1 MIYLVTKE
9 KSLFDSSLYKTIT
22 AEESLEM
29 IKGCNILQ
37 YDSETSGIDCHLAQ
51 LLCIQIG
58 NKAKDFQIVIDAVT
72 IDIRLY
78 KDVLENT
85 LLIGHNIKFD
95 LKFLYNY
102 NIIPRKVYDTM
113 IVEQLLFLGYPK
125 GIKRYSL
132 AAIAKERLGVDIDKS
147 IRGQIIWR
155 GLDETTIE
163 YSANDVKYLEDIML
177 SQKEDYTKYEMIK
190 GAILECNAVP
200 SIAYLEWC
208 GIKLDEDK
216 WKAKMEKDLINLN
229 KSIEELN
236 KFILSLP
243 NSNNIK
249 IKVRVKTKR
258 VVVPIYTIDKQ
269 LDLFYGFNMDPVFNI
284 NWASSE
290 HVIAVAKFLGFDT
303 KVKDK
308 KTGEDKDSVMEK
320 HLSNQKGINDE
331 FLKLYFNYAGYAK
344 VVSSFGQGH
353 LNSINPITGRLH
365 TEYHQLGASSSRMS
379 CGSDKENTDLQK
391 YKKLPKGSCKYQNMQ
406 QLPHDAETRACF
418 TTNKGNLFC
427 SCDYSAQEGRMQA
440 EVYNEPVLI
449 DMYSKGLDSHSVN
462 AKIFFKDELKDIDV
476 KDVKKLRPDLRQ
488 AAKAPFFALSY
499 GGSYSTLMSSLGI
512 SEEEAKKIVAN
523 YEEGYKATMEFAKR
537 GEAFVKKNGYIIINP
552 TYGHRL
558 WWWDHKEWLERQKTF
573 TSEFWEDYRENH
585 KGTTS
590 CIALMVTMHFQASSK
605 YGRLARNAPS
615 QGSSSI
621 MTKLATIDLFNW
633 IVDNGYFNKIL
644 LVNITH
650 DEINTEFPEEL
661 KDSYPQ
667 LVQSIMA
674 KAGNML
680 CNKVEVPAEASV
692 GEFWIH

>member
-1 MIYLVTKE
+1 
-9 KSLFDSSLYKTIT
+9 
-22 AEESLEM
+22 
-29 IKGCNILQ
+29 
-37 YDSETSGIDCHLAQ
+37 
-51 LLCIQIG
+51 
-58 NKAKDFQIVIDAVT
+58 
-72 IDIRLY
+72 
-78 KDVLENT
+78 
-85 LLIGHNIKFD
+85 
-95 LKFLYNY
+95 
-102 NIIPRKVYDTM
+102 
-113 IVEQLLFLGYPK
+113 
-125 GIKRYSL
+125 
-132 AAIAKERLGVDIDKS
+132 
-147 IRGQIIWR
+147 
-155 GLDETTIE
+155 
-163 YSANDVKYLEDIML
+163 ML
-177 SQKEDYTKYEMIK
+177 SQKEDYTKYRMTK

-243 NSNNIK
+243 SSNTIK
-249 IKVRVKTKR
+249 IKVTVKTRR

-269 LDLFYGFNMDPVFNI
+269 LDLFNGFNMDPVFNI

-353 LNSINPITGRLH
+353 LNSINPVTGRLH

-391 YKKLPKGSCKYQNMQ
+391 YKKLSKGSCKYQNMQ

-462 AKIFFKDELKDIDV
+462 AKIFFKEELKDIDV

-537 GEAFVKKNGYIIINP
+537 GEAFVKNNGYIIINP
-552 TYGHRL
+552 VYGHRL

-585 KGTTS
+585 KGTNS
-590 CIALMVTMHFQASSK
+590 SIAQMVKMHFQASSK

-674 KAGNML
+674 KAGSML
-680 CNKVEVPAEASV
+680 CTKVEVPAEASV
-692 GEFWIH
+692 GLFWIH

>member
-9 KSLFDSSLYKTIT
+9 KSLFGSSLYENIT
-22 AEESLEM
+22 VEESLEM

-37 YDSETSGIDCHLAQ
+37 YDSETSGIDCHLAH

-58 NKAKDFQIVIDAVT
+58 NKTKDFQIVIDATT
-72 IDIRLY
+72 IDIILY

-132 AAIAKERLGVDIDKS
+132 AAIANERLGVDIDKS

-177 SQKEDYTKYEMIK
+177 SQKEDYTKYGMTK

-243 NSNNIK
+243 SSNIIK
-249 IKVRVKTKR
+249 IKVTVKTRR

-269 LDLFYGFNMDPVFNI
+269 LDLFNGFNMDPVFNI

-353 LNSINPITGRLH
+353 LNSINPVTGRLH

-391 YKKLPKGSCKYQNMQ
+391 YKKLSKGSCKYQNMQ

-462 AKIFFKDELKDIDV
+462 AKIFFKEELKDIDV

-537 GEAFVKKNGYIIINP
+537 GEAFVKNNGYIIINP

-573 TSEFWEDYRENH
+573 TPEFWEDYRENH
-585 KGTTS
+585 KGTNS
-590 CIALMVTMHFQASSK
+590 SIAQMVKMHFQASSK

-650 DEINTEFPEEL
+650 DKNFVVYKL
-661 KDSYPQ
+661 S
-667 LVQSIMA
+667 
-674 KAGNML
+674 
-680 CNKVEVPAEASV
+680 
-692 GEFWIH
+692 

>member
-9 KSLFDSSLYKTIT
+9 KSLFGSSLYKNIT
-22 AEESLEM
+22 VEESLEM
-29 IKGCNILQ
+29 IKGCNILM
-37 YDSETSGIDCHLAQ
+37 YDSETSGIDCHLAH

-58 NKAKDFQIVIDAVT
+58 NKTKDFQIVIDATT

-132 AAIAKERLGVDIDKS
+132 AAIANERLGVDIDKS

-155 GLDETTIE
+155 GLDEATIE

-177 SQKEDYTKYEMIK
+177 SQKEDYTKYGMTK

-243 NSNNIK
+243 SSNFIK
-249 IKVRVKTKR
+249 IKVTVKNRR

-269 LDLFYGFNMDPVFNI
+269 LDLFNGFNMDPVFNI

-353 LNSINPITGRLH
+353 LNSINPVTGRLH

-379 CGSDKENTDLQK
+379 CGSDKENIDLQK
-391 YKKLPKGSCKYQNMQ
+391 YKKLSKGSCKYQNMQ

-462 AKIFFKDELKDIDV
+462 AKIFFKEELKDIDV

-537 GEAFVKKNGYIIINP
+537 GEAFVKNNGYIIINP

-558 WWWDHKEWLERQKTF
+558 WWWDHKEWLARQKTF
-573 TSEFWEDYRENH
+573 TPEFWEDYRENH
-585 KGTTS
+585 KGTNS
-590 CIALMVTMHFQASSK
+590 SIAQMVKMHFQASSK

-650 DEINTEFPEEL
+650 DKNFVVYKL
-661 KDSYPQ
+661 S
-667 LVQSIMA
+667 
-674 KAGNML
+674 
-680 CNKVEVPAEASV
+680 
-692 GEFWIH
+692 

>member
-9 KSLFDSSLYKTIT
+9 KSLFDSSLYKNIT
-22 AEESLEM
+22 VEESLEM

-37 YDSETSGIDCHLAQ
+37 YDSETGGIDCHLSH

-58 NKAKDFQIVIDAVT
+58 NKTKDFQIVIDAIT

-132 AAIAKERLGVDIDKS
+132 AAIANERLGVDIDKS

-177 SQKEDYTKYEMIK
+177 SQKEDYTKYGMTK

-208 GIKLDEDK
+208 GIKLDENK

-229 KSIEELN
+229 KSIEDLN

-243 NSNNIK
+243 NSNTIK
-249 IKVRVKTKR
+249 IKVTVKTRR

-269 LDLFYGFNMDPVFNI
+269 LDLFYGFNTDPVFNI

-353 LNSINPITGRLH
+353 LDSINPITGRLH

-379 CGSDKENTDLQK
+379 CGSDKKNTDLQK

-449 DMYSKGLDSHSVN
+449 DMYSRGLDSHSVN
-462 AKIFFKDELKDIDV
+462 AKIFFKEELRDIDV

-512 SEEEAKKIVAN
+512 SEEEAKKIVVN
-523 YEEGYKATMEFAKR
+523 YEEGYKATMEFAKK
-537 GEAFVKKNGYIIINP
+537 GEAFVKNNGYIIINP

-573 TSEFWEDYRENH
+573 TPEFWEDYRENH
-585 KGTTS
+585 KGTS
-590 CIALMVTMHFQASSK
+590 SSIAQMVKMHFQASSK

-633 IVDNGYFNKIL
+633 IVDNGYFSKIL

-650 DEINTEFPEEL
+650 DKYFVVYKL
-661 KDSYPQ
+661 S
-667 LVQSIMA
+667 
-674 KAGNML
+674 
-680 CNKVEVPAEASV
+680 
-692 GEFWIH
+692 